1 MEDVFQ
7 KILQEIIPLRPSEG
21 QSKVM
26 PLGLALRKYVQP
38 GLTLHLGITSTP
50 PTAIIY
56 ELTRLFRGKD
66 PRFTL
71 VTLGL
76 TTVYSLLV
84 HAGLLEKVITTF
96 IGDNTYFRGYDKVY
110 RELFKQPYPVRTT
123 VAVVFDDAT
132 LIEMDVVARRP
143 GG

>member
-1 MEDVFQ
+1 
-7 KILQEIIPLRPSEG
+7 
-21 QSKVM
+21 M
-26 PLGLALRKYVQP
+26 PLGQALRKYVQP

-76 TTVYSLLV
+76 TTVYSMLV
-84 HAGLLEKVITTF
+84 HSGLLEKVITTWRF
-96 IGDNTYFRGYDKVY
+96 ALATNIFLIRFSEIGR
-110 RELFKQPYPVRTT
+110 
-123 VAVVFDDAT
+123 
-132 LIEMDVVARRP
+132 
-143 GG
+143 